1 MYLVNKYNALS
12 LPVKAA
18 IWFIVVNF
26 FTKGVNFITVPIFTH
41 YMSTEEYGKV
51 SIFLTYQGI
60 LINFATFE
68 MYSGAYIR
76 GILRYRDNILFF
88 TWYIKRTNKFK
99 DLCSNVL
106 LLFSV
111 SSISVLGKQKA
122 V

>member
-88 TWYIKRTNKFK
+88 TW
-99 DLCSNVL
+99 SEQL
-106 LLFSV
+106 LSTLITIFVFILSIPILV
-111 SSISVLGKQKA
+111 S
-122 V
+122 